1 MDLFLFNFLYE
12 SVASLQVMYIVL
24 TVEPIEYLEYKIKD
38 AINFL

>member
-12 SVASLQVMYIVL
+12 SVASMPFMYTIL
-24 TVEPIEYLEYKIKD
+24 TVETTEYLEYKIKD